1 MSSSSGL
8 CNSIQSEKSPSES
21 ERVESLFDMISL
33 ILGRADKSFV
43 KLKAKIAVRRQQ
55 YWEVI
60 YLLRRLGIRKKSK
73 LNIHNIE

>member
-21 ERVESLFDMISL
+21 VRVESLFDMISL
-33 ILGRADKSFV
+33 ILGRADESVV
-43 KLKAKIAVRRQQ
+43 KLKAKIAVRKQQ

-60 YLLRRLGIRKKSK
+60 YFLRGFSIRKESES
-73 LNIHNIE
+73 NIH

>member
-33 ILGRADKSFV
+33 ILGRADESIV
-43 KLKAKIAVRRQQ
+43 KLKANIAVRKQQ

-60 YLLRRLGIRKKSK
+60 YLLIRFSIRKESEY
-73 LNIHNIE
+73 NIY

>member
-21 ERVESLFDMISL
+21 AMVESLFDMISL
-33 ILGRADKSFV
+33 ILGRADESVV
-43 KLKAKIAVRRQQ
+43 KLKAKIAVRRHQ

-60 YLLRRLGIRKKSK
+60 FLLRRFNIKKKSK
-73 LNIHNIE
+73 FNIH